1 MLLIV
6 NKVLRLHSDVGH
18 YQTLHAGQTTKIQIP
33 SYFLSL
39 DRRSI
44 DLGSTAWLLSID
56 KIYYSIDNKSQ
67 ALMTN
72 YCDEYCNEISIFTV
86 YGRF

>member
-18 YQTLHAGQTTKIQIP
+18 YQALLTDQTTKIQVP

-39 DRRSI
+39 DRRSTE
-44 DLGSTAWLLSID
+44 LASTAWL
-56 KIYYSIDNKSQ
+56 
-67 ALMTN
+67 
-72 YCDEYCNEISIFTV
+72 
-86 YGRF
+86 

>member
-18 YQTLHAGQTTKIQIP
+18 YSALHADQTTKIQIP

-72 YCDEYCNEISIFTV
+72 YCDEYCNEISVFTV

>member
-18 YQTLHAGQTTKIQIP
+18 YQALHAHQTTKIQVP

-39 DRRSI
+39 DGSSI
-44 DLGSTAWLLSID
+44 DLGSTAWL
-56 KIYYSIDNKSQ
+56 
-67 ALMTN
+67 
-72 YCDEYCNEISIFTV
+72 
-86 YGRF
+86 